1 MAHKS
6 FNYIPSAEESRDR
19 SAAKM
24 NRRVKIKQAKEQDW
38 KREALMAG
46 EASMMDLLGYTKY
59 NS

>member
-6 FNYIPSAEESRDR
+6 FNYIPSAEEAPDR
-19 SAAKM
+19 RAAKM

-38 KREALMAG
+38 KREA
-46 EASMMDLLGYTKY
+46 SMMDLLGYTKY